1 MAIERAR
8 GGQRDHLAFQEFLD
22 PDGERWQTCG
32 PHQPAR
38 ADLERDPP
46 MAAHGSTKVVLAAL
60 AGNVAIAAVKFAAAF
75 WTGSSAMLSEAIH
88 SLVDSG
94 NQGLILH
101 GIRRARRPSDER
113 HPFGYGREIYFWC
126 FIVAILLFSL
136 GAGVSIYEGVE
147 KLLHPHPIR
156 DAYINYLILGVS
168 FLLEAGSCY
177 VAWSEFKTLRAGRSV
192 LQTVRASKDPV
203 VFTVLFEDVAA
214 LLGLAIA
221 FAGVLAADLGRMPW
235 ADGVASIAIGMT
247 LALAAAIL
255 SRETK
260 GLLIGE
266 GASSEITDE
275 IGRIIAG
282 DKAVERVASL
292 KSLQLGPTQILVTAR
307 VDFRDDIGAV
317 GVEAATRRLREAA
330 RQSHPDVQY
339 LVIEATEAV
348 GDPATVRS
356 AALAPARDPVGE
368 VAADQGERQG
378 KRARR
383 RRRGRR

>member
-1 MAIERAR
+1 LLSLTIKPE
-8 GGQRDHLAFQEFLD
+8 E
-22 PDGERWQTCG
+22 
-32 PHQPAR
+32 
-38 ADLERDPP
+38 PP
-46 MAAHGSTKVVLAAL
+46 MAAQGSTKVVLAAL
-60 AGNVAIAAVKFAAAF
+60 AGNVAIALVKFGAAF

-101 GIRRARRPSDER
+101 GIRRARRPADAS

-156 DAYINYLILGVS
+156 DAYINYIILGLS
-168 FLLEAGSCY
+168 ILFELGSCY
-177 VAWSEFKTLRAGRSV
+177 GAWAEFRKLREGRSI
-192 LQTVRASKDPV
+192 LDTVRASKDPV

-221 FAGVLAADLGRMPW
+221 LAGVLAADLGGMPW
-235 ADGVASIAIGMT
+235 ADGTASIAIGVT
-247 LALAAAIL
+247 LALAAAFL

-266 GASSEITDE
+266 GANPEIMAGIAE
-275 IGRIIAG
+275 IIAG
-282 DKAVERVASL
+282 DAAVERIAAL
-292 KSLQLGPTQILVTAR
+292 KSLHLGPTHILVAAR
-307 VDFRDDIGAV
+307 VDFRNDIGARE
-317 GVEAATRRLREAA
+317 VEAATERMRRTVRLS
-330 RQSHPDVQY
+330 QPDVQY
-339 LVIEATEAV
+339 LLIEATEAKGGAEPEFDV
-348 GDPATVRS
+348 ISARS
-356 AALAPARDPVGE
+356 AGQ
-368 VAADQGERQG
+368 VAEPDDEPGPKSG

-383 RRRGRR
+383 RRRGRGR